1 MVYNS
6 RMEGPPLLS
15 SGTLLM
21 PQELAGAGGLLRGR
35 WMAAEG
41 SCGHLGHL
49 SESAVWH
56 LACLKRC
63 LKWDAGAVA
72 RMIQKGCKIELLS
85 ILDISV
91 RDEAGVR
98 FGGERAV
105 QHPDS

>member
-1 MVYNS
+1 MEYNS

-35 WMAAEG
+35 WMVPLRKAAVG
-41 SCGHLGHL
+41 TWATSQ
-49 SESAVWH
+49 ESAVWC

-91 RDEAGVR
+91 RDEAVWG
-98 FGGERAV
+98 
-105 QHPDS
+105 